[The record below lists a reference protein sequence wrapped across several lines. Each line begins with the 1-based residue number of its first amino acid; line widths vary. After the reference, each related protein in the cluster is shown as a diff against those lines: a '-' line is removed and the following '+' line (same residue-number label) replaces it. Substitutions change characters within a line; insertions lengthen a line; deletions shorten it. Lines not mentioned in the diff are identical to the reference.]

1 MQGSPLEARR
11 PRGLVDQKAAAIQVT
26 GDGHGHREFRNRPFG
41 HRGLATGCW
50 RLTAER
56 LTPEKLTTVAVTR
69 HLECIITEA
78 YIAVS
83 GLSLSECVALGGRWR
98 EGIQRGR
105 GGMSQLLTRSNTS
118 SDRDSPGAVFAALS
132 L

>member
-1 MQGSPLEARR
+1 M
-11 PRGLVDQKAAAIQVT
+11 VT
-26 GDGHGHREFRNRPFG
+26 GDRHRYREFRSRHFGHRELAPGFR
-41 HRGLATGCW
+41 
-50 RLTAER
+50 RLKAER

-98 EGIQRGR
+98 EGIQGGREGIQRGR